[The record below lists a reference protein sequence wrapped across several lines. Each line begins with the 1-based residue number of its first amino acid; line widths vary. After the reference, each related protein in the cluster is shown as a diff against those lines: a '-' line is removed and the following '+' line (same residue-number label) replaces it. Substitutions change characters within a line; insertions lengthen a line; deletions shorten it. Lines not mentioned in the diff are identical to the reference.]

1 MIQLTLQKFSTMTQ
15 VSFIVALTISLVL
28 FFASSENLQAQDSN
42 RVSGLERAEGWQ
54 VVQANCTEC
63 HSTQLITQN
72 SGSRVVWESRIRWM
86 QETQGLG
93 DLSVEVEESI
103 LDYLAENYPQ
113 KESGR
118 RPALPLELMPV
129 NPYTPKI
136 D

>member
-1 MIQLTLQKFSTMTQ
+1 MTQ

-42 RVSGLERAEGWQ
+42 RVSGLER
-54 VVQANCTEC
+54 TEC